1 MIKKITTLSIFF
13 LICQSGVMKFLNIN
27 DVLENSENSGNENP
41 YNFL

>member
-1 MIKKITTLSIFF
+1 MIKKITTFSKFL